1 MTVENMARITKT
13 ETCLAKLPEA
23 SKSYLKQFS
32 RTAELCASE
41 NVKRTNRG
49 IIGGYLRALV
59 HVGIINEVECRVLH
73 IYYTLNI

>member
-1 MTVENMARITKT
+1 MKAKVVSGKT
-13 ETCLAKLPEA
+13 SACLAKLPEE

-41 NVKRTNRG
+41 NVKRVNRG

-59 HVGIINEVECRVLH
+59 HTGIINDVECRVLY
-73 IYYTLNI
+73 IYYTLNL